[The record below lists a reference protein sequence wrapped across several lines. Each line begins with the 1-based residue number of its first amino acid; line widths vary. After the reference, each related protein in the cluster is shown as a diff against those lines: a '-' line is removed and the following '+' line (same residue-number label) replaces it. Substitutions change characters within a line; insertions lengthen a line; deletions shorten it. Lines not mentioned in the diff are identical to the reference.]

1 MCHMAHKGFSTNL
14 NYFQVPVVILVL
26 GMLNVPVLFTEFSEI
41 VSKFLSTFS
50 CCTVMTTFNMKNCDW
65 KVTSLSPFIYHDF

>member
-26 GMLNVPVLFTEFSEI
+26 GMLNVPVLFTEFSECSFQI
-41 VSKFLSTFS
+41 
-50 CCTVMTTFNMKNCDW
+50 
-65 KVTSLSPFIYHDF
+65 SLHIFMLHGHDHLRYEKL